1 MERKAKMK
9 SKAIWYHAG
18 CSVCVTAENSLVAA
32 LDSQRFAVEK
42 VDLGENSHRIAEAE
56 KLGVKTLPALV
67 LNDQVFHVNFGAE
80 LAALK

>member
-1 MERKAKMK
+1 MK

-18 CSVCVTAENSLVAA
+18 CSVCVTAENGLVQA
-32 LDSQRFAVEK
+32 LDAQRYAVEK
-42 VDLGENSHRIAEAE
+42 VDLGKDHARIAEAE
-56 KLGVKTLPALV
+56 KRGVKTLPALV